1 MKVLLEFVMSVNAAL
16 FFFGALQHAGLAI
29 GRFHEPR
36 IVPAVIVEALCG
48 LALAWGV
55 IALASGTRFARQ
67 KAVISNLIA
76 LFGVLLGIASLA
88 LGAGPR
94 TASNDL
100 YHKVMLVMIG
110 AALLLIG
117 FSRGVMVGQKRKTQ
131 P

>member
-16 FFFGALQHAGLAI
+16 FFFGALQHAGFAI

-36 IVPAVIVEALCG
+36 IVPAAIVEALCG
-48 LALAWGV
+48 LALVWGV
-55 IALASGTRFARQ
+55 IALASGTRFARRT
-67 KAVISNLIA
+67 AVISNLIA

-88 LGAGPR
+88 VGAGPR

-100 YHKVMLVMIG
+100 YHKIMLVMIG

-117 FSRGVMVGQKRKTQ
+117 FSRGVTVGQERKTQ
-131 P
+131 T

>member
-1 MKVLLEFVMSVNAAL
+1 MPHSSSSE
-16 FFFGALQHAGLAI
+16 HAGLAI

-36 IVPAVIVEALCG
+36 IVPAAIVEALCG

-55 IALASGTRFARQ
+55 IALASGTRFARR

-100 YHKVMLVMIG
+100 YQKVMLVMIG

-117 FSRGVMVGQKRKTQ
+117 FSRE
-131 P
+131 